1 MQVLSRGFLLNY
13 KCINSPTWRP
23 HSTKQP
29 DGYGSIHVTLSADVQ
44 WTQGILYTIEKT
56 RDMIS
61 YIN

>member
-1 MQVLSRGFLLNY
+1 MHVRSRGFLLNY

-44 WTQGILYTIEKT
+44 WAQGILYAIEK
-56 RDMIS
+56 
-61 YIN
+61 